1 MRKEVMRAFF
11 WARPEYSTVSNQKF
25 PPPYGPGILPGG
37 EIVLGGEFLLRNRA
51 EEDLKG
57 GFLGN
62 GRARG
67 GEPKS

>member
-1 MRKEVMRAFF
+1 MALRFGTR
-11 WARPEYSTVSNQKF
+11 TVSMQKF
-25 PPPYGPGILPGG
+25 PPPTGPEFFQGG
-37 EIVLGGEFLLRNRA
+37 DIFLGGKFLLRNRA

>member
-1 MRKEVMRAFF
+1 M
-11 WARPEYSTVSNQKF
+11 QKF
-25 PPPYGPGILPGG
+25 SPPAGPEFFQGG
-37 EIVLGGEFLLRNRA
+37 ETFGGGKLLLRNRA

>member
-1 MRKEVMRAFF
+1 MTWVSA
-11 WARPEYSTVSNQKF
+11 TVSLQEF
-25 PPPYGPGILPGG
+25 PPPTGPEFFQGG
-37 EIVLGGEFLLRNRA
+37 EILGGGEFLEGSLA
-51 EEDLKG
+51 GEDLKG